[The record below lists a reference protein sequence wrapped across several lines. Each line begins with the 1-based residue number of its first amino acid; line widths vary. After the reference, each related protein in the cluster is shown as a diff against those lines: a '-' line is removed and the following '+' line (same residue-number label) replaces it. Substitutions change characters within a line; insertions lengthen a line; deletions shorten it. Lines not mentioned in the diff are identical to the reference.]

1 MRISDWSSDVCSS
14 DLYWTF
20 CCGFHLLRPPAGD
33 LKPRAVAGRRK
44 TAESRRPAGLWV
56 WRGQGYAPA
65 ACRSRFHKHGGTA
78 RWQERSEEHT
88 SELQSLMRISYAVFY
103 LKKKMQQSNF
113 TSIDTTPEGT
123 TETTSQLVNQT
134 RLENKKI

>member
-65 ACRSRFHKHGGTA
+65 ACRSRFHKHGGPA
-78 RWQERSEEHT
+78 RWQERRSEERRVGKACVSTGRSRWSTNHYKKHT
-88 SELQSLMRISYAVFY
+88 YIEHIY
-103 LKKKMQQSNF
+103 L
-113 TSIDTTPEGT
+113 
-123 TETTSQLVNQT
+123 
-134 RLENKKI
+134 